1 MVLRTKKSLSDDC
14 IAKILVCVF
23 FLSQIPREKKTRKSP
38 PTYLFQQ
45 TTVTIICYYQQKKNY
60 APLVECDSLR
70 YFQLQLRVLFFNIY
84 KKNYSPMRPSTSSKV
99 VLFFTTVLYFSP
111 DKICEPLH
119 ILLRGLNMIKTQ
131 VYKQN

>member
-1 MVLRTKKSLSDDC
+1 MLLPIKK
-14 IAKILVCVF
+14 K
-23 FLSQIPREKKTRKSP
+23 
-38 PTYLFQQ
+38 
-45 TTVTIICYYQQKKNY
+45 Y